1 MTTMPSPRMRC
12 VFYPNDNTNLGLRP
26 EVERWFTSTRG
37 PSAQGAIEVR
47 GRQGN
52 IYHLGTL
59 AEESQS
65 HREWP
70 IEVFDLLRNQR
81 SMPDALLVMWKD

>member
-1 MTTMPSPRMRC
+1 MATMPSRHARC
-12 VFYPNDNTNLGLRP
+12 VFYSNDNTSLGLGKV
-26 EVERWFTSTRG
+26 VERWFTSTRG
-37 PSAQGAIEVR
+37 PSAQGTIEVR

-59 AEESQS
+59 AEESQK

-70 IEVFDLLRNQR
+70 IEVFDLLRNR
-81 SMPDALLVMWKD
+81 GSMPDALLVMWKD